1 MFIFAVLYVGLE
13 GQVQCD
19 NLTYEGQSKSLT
31 MRAESSLRVEV

>member
-19 NLTYEGQSKSLT
+19 NLTVVRGTVQKSDDEGRELLKG
-31 MRAESSLRVEV
+31 